1 MRVSVSTTVDLLRHG
16 ATTAGA
22 RYIGSTD
29 VPLTAL
35 GWRQMEQ
42 VLVGAG
48 AWSRII
54 TSPLRRCAEF
64 AAQFAANAG
73 VPLVLDAAFQEIHFG
88 DWENCS
94 VDELMQTDPYGLQ
107 SFWTDPLLHTPPG
120 AESLR
125 SFQRRVLTAWQH
137 RIAQHAGQRIL
148 LITHGGVIRV
158 LRCHLEQYPLS
169 ELLRL
174 AVPLGSLHSIEL
186 SAAHAGVCT

>member
-1 MRVSVSTTVDLLRHG
+1 MRASALTTVDLLRHG

-22 RYIGSTD
+22 RYVGSTD
-29 VPLTAL
+29 VPLTPF
-35 GWRQMEQ
+35 GWQQMAQ
-42 VLVGAG
+42 SLVDAG
-48 AWSRII
+48 PWDCII
-54 TSPLRRCAEF
+54 SSPLRRCAEF
-64 AAQFAANAG
+64 AAQYAANVGLPFA
-73 VPLVLDAAFQEIHFG
+73 LDAALQEIHFG

-94 VDELMQTDPYGLQ
+94 ADELMQKNPHALQ

-120 AESLR
+120 AESLH

-186 SAAHAGVCT
+186 SAEHAGVCT